1 MIITGKNLKSLI
13 KQYDIINKQSYDQFS
28 LSLSLD
34 KQILRFKENIPYIT
48 YGQEI
53 PDEYMER
60 IIAFK
65 TDIF

>member
-48 YGQEI
+48 YGQV
-53 PDEYMER
+53 
-60 IIAFK
+60 K
-65 TDIF
+65 

>member
-34 KQILRFKENIPYIT
+34 KQILRFP
-48 YGQEI
+48 
-53 PDEYMER
+53 
-60 IIAFK
+60 
-65 TDIF
+65 

>member
-53 PDEYMER
+53 PDEYR
-60 IIAFK
+60 F
-65 TDIF
+65 

>member
-1 MIITGKNLKSLI
+1 MTS
-13 KQYDIINKQSYDQFS
+13 F

-53 PDEYMER
+53 PDEYMELKL
-60 IIAFK
+60 AFK